1 MKLITGR
8 EVKGLFVK
16 DNFFTKKQFVEVR
29 EWAKDHIRSGLG
41 CGYKTGLSPNKF
53 VSASLNVKF
62 PPTTA
67 SPAEKLYDIN
77 MCGKPEDIIIKKVY
91 KLLEPLKLQCL
102 GQTDTARNEVNK
114 KDFEIT
120 DITFDIHSTH
130 NKNTAQLYNLDWHQ
144 DPTTS
149 LAFLIYIHDVWED
162 DWGGDYIWSKQ
173 VGIQTDPD
181 LDPEKFQTGGI
192 IKCKPNRIIIDTIN
206 INHKLSP
213 INTESER
220 MAIHG
225 WAW

>member
-1 MKLITGR
+1 MKLVTGR

-41 CGYKTGLSPNKF
+41 CEYKTESHPDTGN
-53 VSASLNVKF
+53 
-62 PPTTA
+62 
-67 SPAEKLYDIN
+67 KLYNIRL
-77 MCGKPEDIIIKKVY
+77 CGKPEDIIIKKVY

-102 GQTDTARNEVNK
+102 GQADIALNEVNK

-130 NKNTAQLYNLDWHQ
+130 NKNTVAQLYNLDWHQ
-144 DPTTS
+144 DPTIS

-162 DWGGDYIWSKQ
+162 DWGGDYTWTEQ
-173 VGIQTDPD
+173 VGTQTDPYIA
-181 LDPEKFQTGGI
+181 PEKYQIGGI

-220 MAIHG
+220 MVIHG

>member
-8 EVKGLFVK
+8 EVKGLFMK
-16 DNFFTKKQFVEVR
+16 DNFFTKKQFLEVR

-41 CGYKTGLSPNKF
+41 CEYKTESHPDKKN
-53 VSASLNVKF
+53 S
-62 PPTTA
+62 
-67 SPAEKLYDIN
+67 LYDIKE
-77 MCGKPEDIIIKKVY
+77 CGKPEDIIIKKVY

-102 GQTDTARNEVNK
+102 GQADTARNEVNK

-120 DITFDIHSTH
+120 DITFDIHSTDKEVQDLQSYKS
-130 NKNTAQLYNLDWHQ
+130 NCYADPNYKGYNLDWHQ

-162 DWGGDYIWSKQ
+162 DWGGDYTWSNTDG
-173 VGIQTDPD
+173 VETDPYIAQ
-181 LDPEKFQTGGI
+181 EKFQIDGI

-220 MAIHG
+220 MVIHG

>member
-8 EVKGLFVK
+8 EVKGLFMK

-41 CGYKTGLSPNKF
+41 CEYKTDSHADKKN
-53 VSASLNVKF
+53 S
-62 PPTTA
+62 
-67 SPAEKLYDIN
+67 LYDIKE
-77 MCGKPEDIIIKKVY
+77 CGKPEDIIIKKVY
-91 KLLEPLKLQCL
+91 KLLEPLKLQCI
-102 GQTDTARNEVNK
+102 GQADTARNEVNK

-120 DITFDIHSTH
+120 DIVFDIHSTGREVQDLH
-130 NKNTAQLYNLDWHQ
+130 SYKSNYYADPNYKGYNLDWHQ
-144 DPTTS
+144 DPTIS
-149 LAFLIYIHDVWED
+149 LAFIIYIHDVWED
-162 DWGGDYIWSKQ
+162 DWGGDYTWTEQ
-173 VGIQTDPD
+173 VGTQTDPYIA
-181 LDPEKFQTGGI
+181 PEKFQTGGI

-220 MAIHG
+220 MVIHG

>member
-8 EVKGLFVK
+8 EVKGLFMK
-16 DNFFTKKQFVEVR
+16 DNFFTKKQFLEVR

-41 CGYKTGLSPNKF
+41 CEYKSGIGVGESN
-53 VSASLNVKF
+53 
-62 PPTTA
+62 
-67 SPAEKLYDIN
+67 KLYDIKE
-77 MCGKPEDIIIKKVY
+77 CGKPEDIIIKKVY

-102 GQTDTARNEVNK
+102 GQADTARNEVNK

-120 DITFDIHSTH
+120 DITFDIHSTR
-130 NKNTAQLYNLDWHQ
+130 NPDYSFGNYKDSGNVSYNLDWHQ
-144 DPTTS
+144 DPTIS

-162 DWGGDYIWSKQ
+162 DWGGDYIWSNSEAPPGYTHKYNLELRDVDDEEQ
-173 VGIQTDPD
+173 ID
-181 LDPEKFQTGGI
+181 GI

-220 MAIHG
+220 MVIHG